1 MEEYCTTMLLNHLPD
16 GTPAVNEKYYLL
28 SEVLPQDYELRKSLH
43 LKRLEQVLQQ
53 HQFERTDQTFK
64 RECLHCR
71 DVIAP
76 TRACFIEHLF
86 AKHFLQ
92 LGKSENLVYIDELI
106 DNVQQ
111 KLEQLICLFCSKT
124 FKDRPTLKEHMRKK
138 GHKRINPDNKAYDKY
153 FLVNYKNEMD
163 NPRGSSHSAKQAV
176 QSVMRNSM
184 NVSVSQPSAASN
196 TQSDSD
202 SDWSDWEGEKQRL
215 NCLFCSINDTDFPAI
230 KSHMKTSHEFDFET
244 AISGLNFYEKVKVV
258 NYMRRQMHLLKCV
271 SCDEQFETIKL
282 LHDHLGSSRHY
293 GIGSKSKWDHP
304 EFFFPTYEDDSF
316 LCYLDDPNDNST
328 DDAVVISEEP
338 IVSVNP
344 TVERLSKENE

>member
-1 MEEYCTTMLLNHLPD
+1 MLLNHLPD

-28 SEVLPQDYELRKSLH
+28 SQVLPQDYELRKNLH

-71 DVIAP
+71 DVVAP
-76 TRACFIEHLF
+76 TRASFIEHLF

-106 DNVQQ
+106 DNVQD
-111 KLEQLICLFCSKT
+111 KLDQLICLFCSKK

-138 GHKRINPDNKAYDKY
+138 GHKRINPDNKSYDKY

-163 NPRGSSHSAKQAV
+163 HPRGIGHSAKQSV
-176 QSVMRNSM
+176 QSVMLNSM
-184 NVSVSQPSAASN
+184 NVAHRAQSN
-196 TQSDSD
+196 TEYEKTAQSDSD
-202 SDWSDWEGEKQRL
+202 SDWSDWEGEKQKL

-230 KSHMKTSHEFDFET
+230 KNHMKTSHEFDFEA

-282 LHDHLGSSRHY
+282 LYDHLASLKHY
-293 GIGSKSKWDHP
+293 GIGSQSKWDHP

-316 LCYLDDPNDNST
+316 LCYLDDPNDNSCT

-344 TVERLSKENE
+344 TVERLSKESE